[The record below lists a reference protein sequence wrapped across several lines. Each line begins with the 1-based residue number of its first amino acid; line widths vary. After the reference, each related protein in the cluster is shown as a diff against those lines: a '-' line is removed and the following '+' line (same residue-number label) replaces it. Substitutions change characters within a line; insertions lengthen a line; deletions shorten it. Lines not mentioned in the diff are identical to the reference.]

1 MFPIRFLSHVVRK
14 AAACVY
20 AFLTEI

>member
-1 MFPIRFLSHVVRK
+1 MFPIRFLSHVVRM